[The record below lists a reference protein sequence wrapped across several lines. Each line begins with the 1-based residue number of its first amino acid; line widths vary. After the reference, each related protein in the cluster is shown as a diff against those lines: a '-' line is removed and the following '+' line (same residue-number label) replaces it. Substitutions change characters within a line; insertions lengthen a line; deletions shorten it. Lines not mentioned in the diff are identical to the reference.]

1 MTGLIF
7 GVLQFDRASIPPEL
21 ADLQTW
27 PSVDE
32 RVLKGDHGAIYL
44 KRAEAVQLFVREPGV
59 TLKEITNRTGI
70 DRKSI
75 VRLFKRCVDRHADGR
90 IVGFRALVPFNRLK
104 PYARTATVTAHAA
117 ASNSTGAFAQLL
129 ELYPPLEDWLNRAV
143 RNRRRNTN
151 GQREV
156 RQDLRRIHKN
166 FLAKCREL
174 GLTAAQYP
182 FNRERLG
189 VRSLAA
195 HLKRRTNASFEAAAA
210 DAGARHIGRVWPTEV
225 EQSKKPIVRPFEA
238 VEFDGHKI
246 DVRLTLK
253 VIDPFGFEL
262 LYELGRIWILVI
274 IDVATRAALG
284 YTLALGKEYT
294 TEDVIEAIQNAL
306 TPHRPRKL
314 SIPGLNYRP
323 DGGTPAVAIP
333 ETAYACWDWFRCDNA
348 KAHLAEHTLVRLTE
362 VVGCWPDFGPPG
374 EPNERPFV
382 ERFFSLLAGHFAHRL
397 TGTTGSHP
405 NDIHRALGDPNGN
418 VSLMVRVDELEDLV
432 DVLMCDYN
440 GDPHDGLGG
449 RSPLE
454 AMRFFLARQ
463 NVDLRTLARTHRDG
477 VLLRDSRMVTIRG
490 QPKYGVR
497 PYINFTGAR
506 YSSDVLSRNAA
517 LIGKPLRL
525 YFDMKD
531 LRRVRAYFENGEE
544 LGYLMASR
552 PWCFTPHSLRKR
564 KEILKLRAR
573 GKLRYRDGDDAV
585 EAYYKYKHAQAS
597 HSNRAVRDL
606 ARRANGRQTGDSV
619 TAITSA
625 AQKRRHNPRI
635 TSQID
640 ARSIPEIV
648 RGAPPEAGL
657 VSEQPAVSP
666 TKVQHVEPRVKPLR
680 LRKAI
685 IF

>member
-1 MTGLIF
+1 MTPMHF

-21 ADLQTW
+21 ADLKTW
-27 PSVDE
+27 PSVDD
-32 RVLKGDHGAIYL
+32 RALKGDQGSVYL
-44 KRAEAVQLFVREPGV
+44 KRAEAVQLFVGEPAV
-59 TLKEITNRTGI
+59 SLKEITDRTGI
-70 DRKSI
+70 DRKSV
-75 VRLFKRCVDRHADGR
+75 VRLFKRCVERHADGR
-90 IVGFRALVPFNRLK
+90 IAGFRALVPYNRQK
-104 PYARTATVTAHAA
+104 SYARTATVTAHAA
-117 ASNSTGAFAQLL
+117 SSNSTGAFAQLL
-129 ELYPPLEDWLNRAV
+129 ELYPPLKDWLDRAV
-143 RNRRRNTN
+143 RNRRRKSN

-189 VRSLAA
+189 IRSLAA

-210 DAGARHIGRVWPTEV
+210 DAGACHVGRAWPTDV
-225 EQSKKPIVRPFEA
+225 EQSKKPITRPFEA

-253 VIDPFGFEL
+253 VVDPFGFEL

-284 YTLALGKEYT
+284 YALALGKEYT

-306 TPHRPRKL
+306 SPHHPRKL
-314 SIPGLNYRP
+314 TIPGLSYRP
-323 DGGTPAVAIP
+323 EGGMPSAAIP
-333 ETAYACWDWFRCDNA
+333 ETAYACWNWFRCDNA
-348 KAHLAEHTLVRLTE
+348 KTHLAEHTLVRLTE

-374 EPNERPFV
+374 EPNERAFI

-405 NDIHRALGDPNGN
+405 TDIHRALGDPNGN
-418 VSLMVRVDELEDLV
+418 TSLMVRVDELEELV

-440 GDPHDGLGG
+440 GDTHDGLGG
-449 RSPLE
+449 RTPLE
-454 AMRFFLARQ
+454 AMRFFLDRR
-463 NVDLRTLARTHRDG
+463 NEDLRTLARTHRDG
-477 VLLRDSRMVTIRG
+477 VLLRDSRTVTIRG
-490 QPKYGVR
+490 QPKFGVR

-525 YFDMKD
+525 YFDIKD

-552 PWCFTPHSLRKR
+552 PWCFTPHSLRTR
-564 KEILKLRAR
+564 KEILKLRAQ

-585 EAYYKYKHAQAS
+585 EAYYKYKHAEAS
-597 HSNRAVRDL
+597 HSKQAVRDL
-606 ARRANGRQTGDSV
+606 AKRGRGRKTGDSMAATTHMARKRTDSPGV
-619 TAITSA
+619 TSHVGA
-625 AQKRRHNPRI
+625 ASNPDMAQR
-635 TSQID
+635 THL
-640 ARSIPEIV
+640 
-648 RGAPPEAGL
+648 EAGL
-657 VSEQPAVSP
+657 VSEQPAVVS
-666 TKVQHVEPRVKPLR
+666 TTVEHIEPRVKPLR